1 LEDKT
6 AKDSKDF
13 AHLIVRPDMNA
24 FLKWMLIG
32 LGGLVL
38 LVVLFYAEEDLRGW
52 HAWNQFK
59 HQWEAK
65 GVRFDFASSV
75 PPVVPDDQNF
85 ALSPV
90 WVAEIN
96 LLWQGNPE
104 RAKSWYGDRV
114 DDEGVSKLV
123 ARLPVSVSGLT
134 GNNVNSRQ
142 LPQLP
147 AMSGNWATAITV
159 DLTPWQSYYR
169 DMQRANPA
177 ANIPVAAQSQAPAA
191 DVLLALSKFDPV
203 LEELQQDSALPDSR
217 FPVIYTADD
226 PAAILLP
233 HLAVIKRYALALQLR
248 ALAELQN
255 KQPEKALADV
265 KLMLRLT
272 GSIRNE
278 PFLISHLVRIA
289 IVSIALQPVWEGL
302 TAHQWSDAQLA
313 ELDAELA
320 KLNLL
325 ADYKLTMHGE
335 LVFQGGVIDY
345 LRHHPEQI
353 SNYSGD
359 GNSRSMPLLVR
370 IGWHLVPRGWYYQN
384 QLSCARPMVEL
395 FIPLAD
401 ETRRIISP
409 TASRHAD
416 AAVLAETRRLNRHNA
431 IEKML
436 LPGLGG
442 SVRRFAYGQETA
454 DLARVAVALERFR
467 LAHGE
472 YPTALNA
479 LEPRFLDKV
488 PQDIINGQPL
498 HYSLSTGWKY
508 TLYSVGWN
516 EKDDGGHV
524 VSTKG
529 GAIDNSA
536 GDWVWQN

>member
-1 LEDKT
+1 MK
-6 AKDSKDF
+6 
-13 AHLIVRPDMNA
+13 A
-24 FLKWMLIG
+24 FLKWTLIG

-52 HAWNQFK
+52 HAWNKFK

-65 GVRFDFASSV
+65 GVKFDFASAV
-75 PPVVPDDQNF
+75 PQAVPDDQNF

-90 WVAEIN
+90 WVAEIKQ
-96 LLWQGNPE
+96 LWKDNPQ
-104 RAKSWYGDRV
+104 RAASWYGNRL
-114 DDEGVSKLV
+114 DDDAISKLTP
-123 ARLPVSVSGLT
+123 RLPVSVSGLT
-134 GNNVNSRQ
+134 GNNSNSRQ

-177 ANIPVAAQSQAPAA
+177 ADIPVAPQAQAPAA

-203 LEELQQDSALPDSR
+203 IEQLRQDSALPDSR
-217 FPVIYTADD
+217 FPVIYTTEN
-226 PAAILLP
+226 PAEVLLP
-233 HLAVIKRYALALQLR
+233 HLAVIKRYALVLQLR

-255 KQPEKALADV
+255 HQPDKALADV

-272 GSIRNE
+272 DSIRNE
-278 PFLISHLVRIA
+278 PFLITHLVRIA

-320 KLNLL
+320 KLDLL
-325 ADYKLTMHGE
+325 ADYRSSIHSE
-335 LVFQGGVIDY
+335 LVFQASIIDY
-345 LRHHPEQI
+345 LRRHPEEI
-353 SNYSGD
+353 SNLSGNN
-359 GNSRSMPLLVR
+359 NSLPMPFLTR
-370 IGWHLVPRGWYYQN
+370 IAWHLVPRGWFYQN
-384 QLSCARPMVEL
+384 QLSCARPMVESFL
-395 FIPLAD
+395 PLAD
-401 ETRRIISP
+401 TNHGTVSPSACRRADTAARSATRRSN
-409 TASRHAD
+409 AFN
-416 AAVLAETRRLNRHNA
+416 VAEKFLMTSFG
-431 IEKML
+431 ET
-436 LPGLGG
+436 
-442 SVRRFAYGQETA
+442 VRRFAYGQETA
-454 DLARVAVALERFR
+454 DLARVAVALERYR
-467 LAHGE
+467 LALGE
-472 YPTALNA
+472 YPAKLDA
-479 LEPRFLDKV
+479 LEPRFMEKV
-488 PQDIINGQPL
+488 PSDIINGQPL

-529 GAIDNSA
+529 GGVDNSA